1 MSSNAV
7 ASLAAFAVLLAVL
20 EWLRRGLGVASDVTR
35 KLFHMGVGLWAL
47 VAVSLFDDGV
57 RAAIPFLVL
66 GGVMYLSF
74 RFEIF
79 EAVEDDG
86 ASLGSVLLPL
96 SCAML
101 LLWFWGDR
109 VYVAVAGIFAASFG
123 DTTAALVGRRLGTRK
138 YHTLG
143 HPRSME
149 GTLSLFLASG
159 LTMAP
164 VLAIVGGLDSHQAIA
179 FALISATV
187 AASVETVS
195 VYGTDNLTVPVA
207 TAATLA
213 TLVRFSQ

>member
-123 DTTAALVGRRLGTRK
+123 GHDRRARGASPGDT
-138 YHTLG
+138 
-143 HPRSME
+143 
-149 GTLSLFLASG
+149 
-159 LTMAP
+159 
-164 VLAIVGGLDSHQAIA
+164 
-179 FALISATV
+179 
-187 AASVETVS
+187 
-195 VYGTDNLTVPVA
+195 
-207 TAATLA
+207 
-213 TLVRFSQ
+213 